1 VSEHFT
7 LTLNQHP
14 KMKLK
19 KQIRL
24 VICWAA
30 ALLLSTINQQLS
42 TCFAQG
48 SLTPPGAPAPT
59 MKTLQQI
66 EPRTPISGPLPLT
79 ISSAGSYYLT
89 TNLTGVAGTNGIT
102 IVANNVTLDLNG
114 FTLQGVLLASW
125 TGLYVSGTRTNITV
139 RNGTISGWGQHGVFA
154 GTFANLSENIVFE
167 RLTVSANSGMGIG
180 GAGCAVRNCE
190 ASINGSYGIYVAPG
204 VVSGC
209 FVLRNGQSGIYIDG
223 AGSEIIGNTCKGN
236 NATGDAGNAGIYIN
250 NNNNRIEAN
259 HVTDSGYAGIRV
271 APSSINNIIIKNSV
285 IGNGVNNYVTPNVQ
299 VVGPL
304 ITTTGTITNSNPW
317 ANFSF

>member
-1 VSEHFT
+1 
-7 LTLNQHP
+7 
-14 KMKLK
+14 MKTKPRVHALFAVC
-19 KQIRL
+19 L
-24 VICWAA
+24 FA
-30 ALLLSTINQQLS
+30 ALNHPIFI
-42 TCFAQG
+42 FAQG

-59 MKTLQQI
+59 MKTLAQI

-114 FTLQGVLLASW
+114 FTLQGVVLASL

-154 GTFANLSENIVFE
+154 GTFANLSENVVFE
-167 RLTVSANSGMGIG
+167 RLTVSANNGMGIG
-180 GAGCAVRNCE
+180 GAGCAVRDCE
-190 ASINGSYGIYVAPG
+190 ASVNGSYGIYVAPG

-223 AGSEIIGNTCKGN
+223 AGSQIIGNTCKGN
-236 NATGDAGNAGIYIN
+236 NVTGDAGNAGIYIN
-250 NNNNRIEAN
+250 DNNNRVEGN

-271 APSSINNIIIKNSV
+271 APAYFNNIIIKNSV

-304 ITTTGTITNSNPW
+304 ITTGGTITNSNPW

>member
-1 VSEHFT
+1 LSGRSPEPRIEKT
-7 LTLNQHP
+7 ENQKP
-14 KMKLK
+14 YEN
-19 KQIRL
+19 QNPPSRRR
-24 VICWAA
+24 AA
-30 ALLLSTINQQLS
+30 AFCFLLSAFS
-42 TCFAQG
+42 QG
-48 SLTPPGAPAPT
+48 SLAPPGAPAPT
-59 MKTLQQI
+59 MKTLAQI

-89 TNLTGVAGTNGIT
+89 TNLTGAIGTNGIT

-114 FTLQGVLLASW
+114 FTLQGVLASW

-154 GTFANLSENIVFE
+154 GTWANLSENMVFE

-180 GAGCAVRNCE
+180 GAGCAVRDCE
-190 ASINGSYGIYVAPG
+190 ASVNGSYGIYVAPG

-236 NATGDAGNAGIYIN
+236 NASIDAGNAGIYIN
-250 NNNNRIEAN
+250 DNNNRVEAN

-271 APSSINNIIIKNSV
+271 NTSHFNNIIIKKSV
-285 IGNGVNNYVTPNVQ
+285 TGNGVNNYVTPNTQ

-304 ITTTGTITNSNPW
+304 ITTYGTITNSNPW